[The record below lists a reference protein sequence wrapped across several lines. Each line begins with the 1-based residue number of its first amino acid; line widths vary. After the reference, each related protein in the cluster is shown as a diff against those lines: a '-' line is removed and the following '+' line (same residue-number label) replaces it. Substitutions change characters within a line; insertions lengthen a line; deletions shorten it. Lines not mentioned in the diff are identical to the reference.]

1 MARPSADAR
10 VLHSWLA
17 LRKHQ
22 HKRAISEA
30 EAALALNPND
40 AEALEAL
47 AEALIYS
54 GRPQDGM
61 LQAQRAMARNP
72 LLLGRPLYLLGL
84 AEFALGNPDQTILRL
99 ARAIE
104 LAPAHRPEFS
114 GLLAAAYGE
123 LGRAAEADAAFA
135 VYQQGLLNRPAL
147 AWSVAPQPFENP
159 RYHTWWRVDLA
170 WAVYAHPFTSR
181 EVLARLAKGLEVA
194 GATSGIGGFLPVYA
208 ETRLTGKDIRALL
221 FGASIGGK
229 GLKPGAARWRQD
241 RAADGTVRHSGYPLH
256 PGLARAA
263 TGIGWIAGDRLCERW
278 PGPGPDAEIETC
290 VAIYRIADAKARL
303 RWGGYVMATDTGPHP
318 FSIIE

>member
-10 VLHSWLA
+10 TLNSWLA

-22 HKRAISEA
+22 YKRAISEA

-47 AEALIYS
+47 AAALIYS
-54 GRPQDGM
+54 GRPQDGI
-61 LQAQRAMARNP
+61 LQAQQAMAQNP
-72 LLLGRPLYLLGL
+72 LLLGRPLYLIGL

-123 LGRAAEADAAFA
+123 LGRAAEAEAAFA
-135 VYQQGLLNRPAL
+135 VYREGLLNRPAL
-147 AWSVAPQPFENP
+147 AWSVAPQPFVNP
-159 RYHTWWRVDLA
+159 RSNTWWRVDLA
-170 WAVYAHPFTSR
+170 WAVYAHPFASR
-181 EVLARLAKGLEVA
+181 EVLERLAKGLKVA
-194 GATSGIGGFLPVYA
+194 GATSGIGGFLPIYA
-208 ETRLTGKDIRALL
+208 ENRLSGEEIGALL
-221 FGASIGGK
+221 FGSSIGGK
-229 GLKPGAARWRQD
+229 GFQPGAALWRQD

-256 PGLARAA
+256 PGLDRAA
-263 TGIGWIAGDRLCERW
+263 TGIGRIVGDRLCERW
-278 PGPGPDAEIETC
+278 PGQGPDAALETC

-303 RWGGYVMATDTGPHP
+303 RWGDYVLATDTGPHP